1 MLRHSARETP
11 IHLITDEQAYKDVRA
26 SVMGGLSCIF
36 QPFAQAN
43 NPELGEEDYNPE
55 EPVSWILYLDFN
67 AMYPAAMTLPMP
79 NGPCE
84 AVALP
89 EENAARLNCTRRASR
104 A

>member
-11 IHLITDEQAYKDVRA
+11 IHLVTDEQAYKDVRA
-26 SVMGGLSCIF
+26 SVMGGQLIF

-43 NPELGEEDYNPE
+43 NPELGEEDYNPK
-55 EPVSWILYLDFN
+55 EPVSWISYLDFN

-79 NGPCE
+79 NSPCK

-89 EENAARLNCTRRASR
+89 EDNAARLSCTRRASR